1 MTFGIYAPVVRSSK
15 NFLFGITSGIAASV
29 LRPRTPPSSRCTI
42 AGAGLLTREHLARV
56 TALERSDRSIPTE
69 VLQFLDSD
77 EMEVRR

>member
-29 LRPRTPPSSRCTI
+29 LRPPYSTKLAMHYRGR
-42 AGAGLLTREHLARV
+42 GLLTREHLARV

-69 VLQFLDSD
+69 VLAVPRQ
-77 EMEVRR
+77 